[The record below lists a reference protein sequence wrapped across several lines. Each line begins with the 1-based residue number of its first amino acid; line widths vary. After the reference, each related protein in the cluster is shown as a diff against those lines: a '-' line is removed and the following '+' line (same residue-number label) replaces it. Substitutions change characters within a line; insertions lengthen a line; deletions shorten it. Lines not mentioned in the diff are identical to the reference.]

1 MNIQLDKLAETE
13 RGASGFGVQGGEQ
26 DVYSSTNHSCGRGGH
41 CCIFRRDRLWS
52 EL

>member
-1 MNIQLDKLAETE
+1 MTNYEKIKNMSVEEMA
-13 RGASGFGVQGGEQ
+13 GSGVREDEQ